1 MNDSNINHNWNSW
14 RLWMWTKQQHPHPQ
28 PIPFLV
34 VRNILIFCDRQSGK
48 RKIGANALHTLRND
62 IVLAPLVWLNCT
74 IAVLFIDIVSHLS
87 SATQSLYWFTLEL
100 GTQPSQLINSCAS
113 RRNIKSEISNGTTKR
128 CNWKA
133 SWDSGNVHHNSRS
146 NWNAHANPRSI
157 EAYGFLFAGELNT
170 FHLEFHFCVWLEESA
185 SICMCE

>member
-28 PIPFLV
+28 TDSFSGCSKYFDILWSAKWKAEDWCKCFAHVTQWYCFGSTCMTQLHDCCFVYRHSFTFVECHTITLLV
-34 VRNILIFCDRQSGK
+34 YV
-48 RKIGANALHTLRND
+48 GAWNATEPTNKF
-62 IVLAPLVWLNCT
+62 VCFP
-74 IAVLFIDIVSHLS
+74 
-87 SATQSLYWFTLEL
+87 
-100 GTQPSQLINSCAS
+100 
-113 RRNIKSEISNGTTKR
+113 RNIKSEISNGTTKR